1 MLSNEE
7 LLIALRR
14 KINFDRDQKEVAIDQ
29 KSSRNRLFDRL

>member
-7 LLIALRR
+7 LLIAPRR
-14 KINFDRDQKEVAIDQ
+14 KMNFDRDQKDAAIDQ